1 MERTIRI
8 RRLEGDE
15 AESAR
20 TALRAAVPPRTG
32 RVT

>member
-1 MERTIRI
+1 LERTIRI
-8 RRLEGDE
+8 RRIEGDE

-20 TALRAAVPPRTG
+20 AMLRAAVPPRTG

>member
-8 RRLEGDE
+8 GRLEGDE
-15 AESAR
+15 AEAAR
-20 TALRAAVPPRTG
+20 AALRAAVPPRTG